1 MYTGSDLAAWWEKN
15 RRESDK
21 ALDDFVDAYPHLWV
35 LAAVTGTAMD
45 VGAGT
50 VDLLRFGE
58 GAAESY
64 ETGKIAPLLQDLLRG
79 ASIAAEVGGL
89 AKGARPLL
97 GKLKLYSD
105 PGGGIC
111 VPMSIGNALRR
122 TGQRFLLSLQEI
134 GEASGLSFAQIW
146 NRGLTDPQMLATLRR
161 LGVRFETI
169 ARAQNWENLVNI
181 AKRSDGVVSL
191 PLSSG
196 IGGHMALLERAGNRV
211 RIVDRTGFFNSLAEL
226 SQRYGT
232 TFTVDGAGTAVVVK
246 NVTAR
251 ILNGVATLMLYTN
264 GIVVKL
270 DGNMTTTAL
279 DAKFNAFQQSRK
291 STPPTGAPGNT
302 VIVARGDSL
311 SGLAAKYY
319 GTAEYW
325 PLLWDMNRNLVG
337 PNPNRIPPGMRLNV
351 PPLSSFTQAQ
361 LADARRRFPTWRN
374 Y

>member
-1 MYTGSDLAAWWEKN
+1 
-15 RRESDK
+15 
-21 ALDDFVDAYPHLWV
+21 
-35 LAAVTGTAMD
+35 
-45 VGAGT
+45 
-50 VDLLRFGE
+50 
-58 GAAESY
+58 
-64 ETGKIAPLLQDLLRG
+64 
-79 ASIAAEVGGL
+79 
-89 AKGARPLL
+89 
-97 GKLKLYSD
+97 
-105 PGGGIC
+105 
-111 VPMSIGNALRR
+111 
-122 TGQRFLLSLQEI
+122 
-134 GEASGLSFAQIW
+134 
-146 NRGLTDPQMLATLRR
+146 
-161 LGVRFETI
+161 
-169 ARAQNWENLVNI
+169 
-181 AKRSDGVVSL
+181 
-191 PLSSG
+191 
-196 IGGHMALLERAGNRV
+196 MALLERAGNRV

-232 TFTVDGAGTAVVVK
+232 TFTVDGAGIAVVVK

-319 GTAEYW
+319 GTVEYW